1 MRVWSRCVNAKKS
14 VAWESRSWGK
24 RGGSHHLIT
33 PKRLAIEGD
42 AAAPPPSELLVYA
55 NERLP
60 VTYIYVCIVII
71 QSPDK
76 ASFLCE

>member
-1 MRVWSRCVNAKKS
+1 MCQCEEERR
-14 VAWESRSWGK
+14 AWESRSWGK

-33 PKRLAIEGD
+33 PKRLATIVGD
-42 AAAPPPSELLVYA
+42 AAAIPPAPPGLLVFHMPM
-55 NERLP
+55 RLP
-60 VTYIYVCIVII
+60 VLYIYVCIVII